1 MTSTPTSGK
10 AAEDTREVLREA
22 SFERDSLI
30 KYHWIGLIPVCVFI
44 VTIPFVIIAAIV
56 YAVFLDRIIASWSA
70 TLTTRSLIVRKGVF
84 NKVERTIPLE
94 KITDLSASQGP
105 IMRYCGLKRLGV
117 ETAGQS
123 TGAQGGSLVSLIG
136 IRDTD
141 DFRAAVLAQRD
152 RATGASTD
160 AKTPAATIAHSPSTP
175 GASTDTIEE
184 IASTLKRIE
193 ATLERLADRGTS
205 N

>member
-1 MTSTPTSGK
+1 MTTSADAPTASTGP
-10 AAEDTREVLREA
+10 REILREA
-22 SFERDSLI
+22 SFDRKALV
-30 KYHWIGLIPVCVFI
+30 KYHWIGLLPFCIFI
-44 VTIPFVIIAAIV
+44 VTIPLAIIAAIV
-56 YAVFLDRIIASWSA
+56 YALLLDRIIASWSA

-136 IRDTD
+136 IQDTD

-152 RATGASTD
+152 RATGATPESTTN
-160 AKTPAATIAHSPSTP
+160 AVGA
-175 GASTDTIEE
+175 ASTVGGELAD
-184 IASTLKRIE
+184 IASTLRRIE
-193 ATLERLADRGTS
+193 ATLDRIAEERSAD
-205 N
+205 

>member
-1 MTSTPTSGK
+1 MTSKTITVDAACDTPK
-10 AAEDTREVLREA
+10 VLREA
-22 SFERDSLI
+22 AFDRKALV
-30 KYHWIGLIPVCVFI
+30 KYHWIGLLPLCIFI
-44 VTIPFVIIAAIV
+44 VTIPLAIIAAIV
-56 YAVFLDRIIASWSA
+56 YALLLDRIIASWSA

-94 KITDLSASQGP
+94 KITDLSATQGP

-136 IRDTD
+136 IQDTD

-152 RATGASTD
+152 RATGTTPESTTN
-160 AKTPAATIAHSPSTP
+160 AVGAAATVGGELA
-175 GASTDTIEE
+175 D
-184 IASTLKRIE
+184 IASALRRIE
-193 ATLERLADRGTS
+193 ATLDRITEERSAD
-205 N
+205 

>member
-1 MTSTPTSGK
+1 
-10 AAEDTREVLREA
+10 
-22 SFERDSLI
+22 
-30 KYHWIGLIPVCVFI
+30 
-44 VTIPFVIIAAIV
+44 
-56 YAVFLDRIIASWSA
+56 
-70 TLTTRSLIVRKGVF
+70 
-84 NKVERTIPLE
+84 
-94 KITDLSASQGP
+94 
-105 IMRYCGLKRLGV
+105 MRYCGLKRLGV

-160 AKTPAATIAHSPSTP
+160 AGAPPATPPDSPATT
-175 GASTDTIEE
+175 GATNDTIEE

-193 ATLERLADRGTS
+193 ATLDRLADRDRS
-205 N
+205 A